1 MNGIAAR
8 KRLARWLPWLVKVS
22 STLAL
27 VVLAS
32 PTGAQQLP
40 EQPAK
45 PAAPAAAPA
54 GEAAAAAPEGAAETG
69 EAEGAGKADGAANK
83 TAGDDDHIAKLIRQ
97 LGDER
102 FAVREAAQQEL
113 ARLGFEAFE
122 ALTEAETD
130 ADIEVASR
138 ARYLVRL
145 MRFEFA
151 RPDDPAEVKQA
162 LQEYESLDAAGRLDR
177 IRRLAMQVD
186 EPHLSALC
194 RLVRFEKS
202 RTLSTRA
209 ALAVMQQKP
218 GALAA
223 DRRAEII
230 RASLGKSP
238 RPAAAW
244 LRTYLDIDSKG
255 AEAVAKFAELVKA
268 EEQLLTDAADRTQ
281 PEIVIAL
288 LWVEADLL
296 DKLQRAEES
305 VAVMQR
311 IAALEPGDTGSLL
324 TLLDRLSDRKAWTV
338 IDGLAARLA
347 DRFNQEALLGYAL
360 AGARRKQG
368 DETRAKEAA
377 DRAFGVNAADAN
389 THLEIA
395 QHLQRQGAVEWSE
408 REFRHVIQLG
418 PPEGI
423 NAIYAG
429 TLLADLLHDK
439 GDDGAAAT
447 VLEETLANL
456 AKANQ
461 AGGDAV
467 DPRGFLRKHVNT
479 RFNYYRACSLAGD
492 PDQAKQ
498 LEHLLEAA
506 KHDPQDA
513 DVLIALHRL
522 QNLSPEQRQQ
532 NEAWIATAAA
542 EFRRQIA
549 DNPGDPLPYNQLAW
563 LLSNTDRDLQ
573 EALKCSLESL
583 KLRPDSAGFMD
594 TLARCYFALQD
605 YERAVEWQ
613 TKAVAGEPNSGLM
626 KRQLELFQKTLAEKQ
641 PEAAGA
647 KS

>member
-1 MNGIAAR
+1 MCSA
-8 KRLARWLPWLVKVS
+8 LLVT
-22 STLAL
+22 STLSWSAE
-27 VVLAS
+27 
-32 PTGAQQLP
+32 PQRP
-40 EQPAK
+40 PAEVAEAT
-45 PAAPAAAPA
+45 AAPAA
-54 GEAAAAAPEGAAETG
+54 
-69 EAEGAGKADGAANK
+69 
-83 TAGDDDHIAKLIRQ
+83 AGDDDHIAKLIRQ
-97 LGDER
+97 LGDQR

-122 ALTEAETD
+122 ALTEAEND

-151 RPDDPAEVKQA
+151 RPDDPPEVKQA

-202 RTLSTRA
+202 QTLSKRA

-218 GALAA
+218 GALPA

-230 RASLGKSP
+230 RNSLGKSP
-238 RPAAAW
+238 RPAATW
-244 LRTYLDIDSKG
+244 LRAYLDVDG
-255 AEAVAKFAELVKA
+255 QAPDAVARFAEQVKA

-281 PEIVIAL
+281 PDIVIAL

-296 DKLQRAEES
+296 ERLSRVEES
-305 VAVMQR
+305 VAVMER
-311 IAALEPGDTGSLL
+311 IAALEPGDTASLF

-338 IDGLAARLA
+338 IDGLATRLA
-347 DRFNQEALLGYAL
+347 ERFNQEAVLGYAL
-360 AGARRKQG
+360 AAARRKQG

-377 DRAFGVNAADAN
+377 DRAFGLNPNEANA
-389 THLEIA
+389 HLEVA
-395 QHLQRQGAVEWSE
+395 QHLQRKGATEWSE

-439 GDDGAAAT
+439 GDDDEAAQ
-447 VLEETLANL
+447 VLETTLASL

-467 DPRGFLRKHVNT
+467 DPRGFLNKHVNT
-479 RFNYYRACSLAGD
+479 RFNYYRACHLATT
-492 PDQAKQ
+492 PDETKQ
-498 LEHLLEAA
+498 LEHLLAAA

-522 QNLSPEQRQQ
+522 KNLTPEQRQQ
-532 NEAWIATAAA
+532 NETWIATAATD
-542 EFRRQIA
+542 FRRQIA
-549 DNPGDPLPYNQLAW
+549 ENPGDPLPYNQLAW
-563 LLSNTDRDLQ
+563 LLSNTDRDQQ

-594 TLARCYFALQD
+594 TLARCYFALAD

-613 TKAVAGEPNSGLM
+613 TKAVAGEPHSGLM
-626 KRQLELFQKTLAEKQ
+626 KRQLELFQKTLAEK
-641 PEAAGA
+641 PADAPGDE
-647 KS
+647 S

>member
-1 MNGIAAR
+1 M
-8 KRLARWLPWLVKVS
+8 
-22 STLAL
+22 
-27 VVLAS
+27 
-32 PTGAQQLP
+32 
-40 EQPAK
+40 
-45 PAAPAAAPA
+45 
-54 GEAAAAAPEGAAETG
+54 
-69 EAEGAGKADGAANK
+69 
-83 TAGDDDHIAKLIRQ
+83 H
-97 LGDER
+97 
-102 FAVREAAQQEL
+102 
-113 ARLGFEAFE
+113 
-122 ALTEAETD
+122 
-130 ADIEVASR
+130 
-138 ARYLVRL
+138 
-145 MRFEFA
+145 
-151 RPDDPAEVKQA
+151 
-162 LQEYESLDAAGRLDR
+162 
-177 IRRLAMQVD
+177 VD

-202 RTLSTRA
+202 QTLSKRA

-218 GALAA
+218 SALAG

-244 LRTYLDIDSKG
+244 LRAYLDIDGNG

-281 PEIVIAL
+281 PEIVVAL

-296 DKLQRAEES
+296 DKLGLADES
-305 VAVMQR
+305 VAVMER
-311 IAALEPGDTGSLL
+311 IAALEPGDTSSLF
-324 TLLDRLSDRKAWTV
+324 TLLDRLSDRKAWSV
-338 IDGLAARLA
+338 IDSLATRLA
-347 DRFNQEALLGYAL
+347 DRFNQEAVLGYAL
-360 AGARRKQG
+360 AGARRQQG

-389 THLEIA
+389 THLEVA

-439 GDDGAAAT
+439 GDDGAAST
-447 VLEETLANL
+447 VLEATLANL

-467 DPRGFLRKHVNT
+467 DPRGFLRKHVST
-479 RFNYYRACSLAGD
+479 RFNYYRACALASE

-532 NEAWIATAAA
+532 TDAWIATAAA

-549 DNPGDPLPYNQLAW
+549 ESPGDPLPYNQLAW
-563 LLSNTDRDLQ
+563 LLSNTDRDQQ

-594 TLARCYFALQD
+594 TLARCYFAVQD
-605 YERAVEWQ
+605 YQRAVEWQ
-613 TKAVAGEPNSGLM
+613 LKAVAGEPNSGLM

-641 PEAAGA
+641 PDAAGT

>member
-1 MNGIAAR
+1 MRSCAAACLSL
-8 KRLARWLPWLVKVS
+8 LAMSVS
-22 STLAL
+22 AR
-27 VVLAS
+27 A
-32 PTGAQQLP
+32 ADDQ
-40 EQPAK
+40 EPAEAA
-45 PAAPAAAPA
+45 AAPAAAA
-54 GEAAAAAPEGAAETG
+54 TDES
-69 EAEGAGKADGAANK
+69 
-83 TAGDDDHIAKLIRQ
+83 GDDQIAKLIRQ
-97 LGDER
+97 LGDQR

-122 ALTEAETD
+122 ALTEAEND

-151 RPDDPAEVKQA
+151 RPDDPPEVKQA

-177 IRRLAMQVD
+177 IRRLATQMD

-202 RTLSTRA
+202 QTLSKRA

-218 GALAA
+218 GALPA

-230 RASLGKSP
+230 RKSLGKSP

-244 LRTYLDIDSKG
+244 LRTYLDV
-255 AEAVAKFAELVKA
+255 EAQTADALARFADQVTA

-281 PEIVIAL
+281 PDIVISL

-296 DKLQRAEES
+296 DRLARADES
-305 VAVMQR
+305 VAVMER
-311 IAALEPGDTGSLL
+311 IAALEPGDTSSLF
-324 TLLDRLSDRKAWTV
+324 TLLDRLSDRQAWTV
-338 IDGLAARLA
+338 IDGLATRLA
-347 DRFNQEALLGYAL
+347 ERFNQEAVLGYAL
-360 AGARRKQG
+360 AAARRKQG
-368 DETRAKEAA
+368 DESRAKESA
-377 DRAFGVNAADAN
+377 DRAFGLNANEAN
-389 THLEIA
+389 AHLEIA
-395 QHLQRQGAVEWSE
+395 QHLQRQGASDWSE

-439 GDDGAAAT
+439 GDDEGAAQ
-447 VLEETLANL
+447 VLETTLASL

-467 DPRGFLRKHVNT
+467 DPRGFLSKHINT
-479 RFNYYRACSLAGD
+479 RFNYYRACHLATA
-492 PDQAKQ
+492 PDEAQQ
-498 LEHLLEAA
+498 LAHLLEAA

-532 NEAWIATAAA
+532 TEAWIATAAA

-549 DNPGDPLPYNQLAW
+549 ENPGDPLPYNQLAW
-563 LLSNTDRDLQ
+563 LLSNTDRDQQ

-594 TLARCYFALQD
+594 TLARCYFSLQD
-605 YERAVEWQ
+605 YDRAVEWQ
-613 TKAVAGEPNSGLM
+613 TKAVAGEPHSGLM

-641 PEAAGA
+641 SEASGD